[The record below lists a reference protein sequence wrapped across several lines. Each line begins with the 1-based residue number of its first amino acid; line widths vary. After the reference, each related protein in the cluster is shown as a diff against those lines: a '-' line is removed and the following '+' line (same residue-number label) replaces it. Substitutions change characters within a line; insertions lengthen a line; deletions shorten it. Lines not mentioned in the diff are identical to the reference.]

1 VQQHLIHLAD
11 LSRAAAVA
19 LENGNHE
26 LAQHI
31 DLEIELELGA
41 KERGMGKLEAHR
53 EEHGC

>member
-1 VQQHLIHLAD
+1 LAD
-11 LSRAAAVA
+11 LSRAAATA
-19 LENGNHE
+19 LQDGNHE
-26 LAQHI
+26 LARHI